1 MICQILDSLPE
12 QVDTVILAVS
22 YMKDTLERYFR
33 ENDVGRDIILVN
45 EDQPLGTGGAIKNI
59 SRYID
64 GTFITFNGDVVS
76 SLDLEK
82 MLDLH
87 EGHAGIGT
95 MALWEVDDPSAFG
108 VVGLDGTK
116 IIKFQ
121 EKPSKEEAC
130 SNLINA
136 GTYIFESDILDH
148 IPDGV
153 VWIEKLRV
161 SQTYWIRDCS
171 DIGSMV
177 IGSIVGLERT
187 F

>member
-1 MICQILDSLPE
+1 
-12 QVDTVILAVS
+12 
-22 YMKDTLERYFR
+22 
-33 ENDVGRDIILVN
+33 
-45 EDQPLGTGGAIKNI
+45 
-59 SRYID
+59 
-64 GTFITFNGDVVS
+64 
-76 SLDLEK
+76 

-87 EGHAGIGT
+87 KGRAGIGT
-95 MALWEVDDPSAFG
+95 MALWEVEDPSAFG

-153 VWIEKLRV
+153 VSIEKQVFPNILDKGLFGHRFDGYWVDCGTRENLLKAQRMLLEKQAPSVSTAYTKIGKARILRPV
-161 SQTYWIRDCS
+161 MVQNAN
-171 DIGSMV
+171 IGDSL
-177 IGSIVGLERT
+177 IGPELSYRIWCQHRK
-187 F
+187 

>member
-1 MICQILDSLPE
+1 M
-12 QVDTVILAVS
+12 
-22 YMKDTLERYFR
+22 
-33 ENDVGRDIILVN
+33 RDIFVRTMLA
-45 EDQPLGTGGAIKNI
+45 GTSFWSTRTNRSVLEGRSKNV

-87 EGHAGIGT
+87 EGRAGIGT
-95 MALWEVDDPSAFG
+95 MALWEVEDPSAFG

-153 VWIEKLRV
+153 VSIEKQVFPNIL
-161 SQTYWIRDCS
+161 DKGLL

-177 IGSIVGLERT
+177 IGSIVGPERT